1 MAVSAKELQRRIEGF
16 TALCRAEGLKVT
28 HQRTEIYRELAR
40 TDEHPDALA
49 IYRRVRRRIPSISF
63 DTVYRAL
70 RLLENKGVIR
80 RVGTPA
86 DSAQFDANR
95 ETHHHF
101 VCSACGAV
109 RDFRCT
115 AFDALEA
122 PAAARQIGTPD
133 SLRVEVRG
141 VCAACAR
148 RRARAG

>member
-86 DSAQFDANR
+86 DSAS
-95 ETHHHF
+95 T
-101 VCSACGAV
+101 G
-109 RDFRCT
+109 
-115 AFDALEA
+115 
-122 PAAARQIGTPD
+122 
-133 SLRVEVRG
+133 
-141 VCAACAR
+141 
-148 RRARAG
+148 